1 MKKLLF
7 LSAPFEYYKGGS
19 EYQYKVLE
27 HNFKERYEI
36 YYLFRHPTSLSDK
49 RYINYDYKVRKSYNG
64 YLYTDSLVIYRLIK
78 ELSPNIIY
86 KRGVNYISAIGV
98 YYAKLNKAKMILHIA
113 SQNDVE
119 KFKLQFKKNIIF
131 EFVNQYI
138 AKYAINNADQ
148 IICQARYQKILL
160 EKNYGRSCN
169 LIIPNF
175 HPIPEDKFDK
185 TPLIKIV
192 WVANFKQLKQPELF
206 LKLAEDFQDN
216 HNIKFIMIG
225 RPGAGTWQK
234 RLSDKM
240 NRLSNLEYRGELSID
255 DVNRVLSESH
265 IFVNTS
271 QYEGFP
277 NTYIQAWMRKVP
289 VVALNVDPDD
299 IIKTQRIG
307 FHSKTVEQ
315 MEQDVKKL
323 VDNEKLRKKMGEKS
337 RKFACNTFSTSS
349 IDKLI
354 NLIEQS

>member
-225 RPGAGTWQK
+225 RPG
-234 RLSDKM
+234 
-240 NRLSNLEYRGELSID
+240 ID